1 MVRADASCAPP
12 VQGATRTA
20 EREKHMSK
28 RFMLA
33 SAACAG
39 VLALAPI
46 AARAQVVI
54 NEFQYDDSGTDD
66 REFVE
71 LFNSGIAPVD
81 ISGWVVAGEDQTAGT
96 AVIGTIPAGTT
107 LAPGAYYVLGQAG
120 VPNTNLTLPVT
131 GPVQNDMETIE
142 LRNGT
147 TIVDALV
154 YEVNKGSFSTASL
167 SAQVGPGIWM
177 NHQGVDITGGFLTT
191 TSVARYRDGRDTNN
205 NGRDF
210 GMRPATPGSNNNAD
224 GVMTAYQPPDVS
236 SLTHGSAVTGLTG
249 SFVGARAIDPGTVDA
264 VNPNAIP
271 APNNTSKA
279 IIAWDNS
286 GGGNG
291 VVSNQVFTNS
301 TASFRIQAYLDT
313 NDLPVQSNNANPP
326 VQFRGTEETMFGLL
340 GTVDAFLNLADVSG
354 QVGIGTG
361 STSLSNGATGN
372 TGIAW
377 YYEKVGISP
386 TGAPVSEK
394 LYLIDANDG
403 GNSNSAGGTT
413 AFDYTVLAT
422 IDLSTVPSGWH
433 DMGITVNPD
442 GTGVATF
449 DGQTFNFNTALGLD
463 GAFYVGYREN
473 LQEGAV
479 GVPSYARPAT
489 FAVIPEPASL
499 GVLAAAGLLAI
510 RRRR

>member
-1 MVRADASCAPP
+1 
-12 VQGATRTA
+12 
-20 EREKHMSK
+20 MSK
-28 RFMLA
+28 RFLFA

-39 VLALAPI
+39 VLALAPL

-54 NEFQYDDSGTDD
+54 NEFQYDDTGTDD

-96 AVIGTIPAGTT
+96 ATIGTIPAGTT

-120 VPNTNLTLPVT
+120 VPNVNLTLPVT
-131 GPVQNDMETIE
+131 GPIQNDMETIE

-154 YEVNKGSFSTASL
+154 YEANKGSFSTATL
-167 SAQVGPGIWM
+167 GTQVGGGIWM
-177 NHQGVDITGGFLTT
+177 NHQGVDLTGGFLTT
-191 TSVARYRDGRDTNN
+191 TTVARYRDGRDTNN

-210 GMRPATPGSNNNAD
+210 GMRPATPGTNNNAD
-224 GVMTAYQPPDVS
+224 GVMTVYNPPDVS

-249 SFVGARAIDPGTVDA
+249 SFVGARAIDPATVDA

-301 TASFRIQAYLDT
+301 TASFQIQAYFDT

-326 VQFRGTEETMFGLL
+326 VQFRGTEETFFGLL
-340 GTVDAFLNLADVSG
+340 GTIDAFTNLSDVSG

-361 STSLSNGATGN
+361 STSVSNGATGN

-394 LYLIDANDG
+394 LYLVDANDG
-403 GNSNSAGGTT
+403 GNSNSAGGSVP
-413 AFDYTVLAT
+413 FDWTVLAT
-422 IDLSTVPSGWH
+422 IDLSGTGSGWH
-433 DMGITVNPD
+433 DLGITVNPD

-449 DGQTFNFNTALGLD
+449 DGQTFNFTTLAGLD

-489 FAVIPEPASL
+489 FALVPEPASL
-499 GVLAAAGLLAI
+499 GLLALAGVVVL
-510 RRRR
+510 RRRRR

>member
-1 MVRADASCAPP
+1 
-12 VQGATRTA
+12 
-20 EREKHMSK
+20 MSK
-28 RFMLA
+28 RIVKA

-39 VLALAPI
+39 VLALAPL

-54 NEFQYDDSGTDD
+54 NEFQYDDTGTDD

-96 AVIGTIPAGTT
+96 ALIGTIPANTT

-120 VPNTNLTLPVT
+120 VPNVNLTIAAT
-131 GPVQNDMETIE
+131 GPIQNDMETIE

-154 YEVNKGSFSTASL
+154 YEANKGSFSTASL
-167 SAQVGPGIWM
+167 SAQVGPGVWM
-177 NHQGVDITGGFLTT
+177 NHQGVDLTGGFLTT
-191 TSVARYRDGRDTNN
+191 TTVARYRDGRDTNN

-210 GMRPATPGSNNNAD
+210 GMRPATPGTNNNAA
-224 GVMTAYQPPDVS
+224 GVMTAYNPPDIS
-236 SLTHGSAVTGLTG
+236 GLNHGDPVPGLTG
-249 SFVGARAIDPGTVDA
+249 SFVNARAINPSTVDA

-271 APNNTSKA
+271 NPPSGSKA
-279 IIAWDNS
+279 IVAWDNS

-301 TASFRIQAYLDT
+301 TASFRIQAYFDT
-313 NDLPVQSNNANPP
+313 NDLPVQFNTATPP
-326 VQFRGTEETMFGLL
+326 VQFRGSEETFYGLL
-340 GTVDAFLNLADVSG
+340 GTIDAFTNLADVSG

-361 STSLSNGATGN
+361 ATSVSNGATGN

-377 YYEKVGISP
+377 YYEKVGVSP

-394 LYLIDANDG
+394 LYLVDANDG
-403 GNSNSAGGTT
+403 GNSNSAGGSTP
-413 AFDYTVLAT
+413 FDYIVLAT
-422 IDLSTVPSGWH
+422 IDLSGVSSAWH
-433 DMGITVNPD
+433 DLGITVNPD

-449 DGQTFNFNTALGLD
+449 DGQTFNFTTLAGLD

-489 FAVIPEPASL
+489 FAAIPEPASL
-499 GVLAAAGLLAI
+499 GLLAMTGLVGL
-510 RRRR
+510 RRRRR